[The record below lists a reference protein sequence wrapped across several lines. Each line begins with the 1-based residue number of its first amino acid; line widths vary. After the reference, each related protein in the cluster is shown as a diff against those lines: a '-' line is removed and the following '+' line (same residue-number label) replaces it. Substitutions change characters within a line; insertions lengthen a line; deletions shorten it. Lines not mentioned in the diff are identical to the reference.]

1 MLSDKTTF
9 RILIAL
15 AFVFLISCKSK
26 KEITKQEIKEETK
39 TEVDEKASTTS
50 NQQVQTI
57 NQIIASTDENS
68 QLTIIRYDTEKPIT
82 ADGKPPVVEVIYYT
96 KNKKET
102 INKSESIKANT
113 EERSDYKSEST
124 NHIQKR
130 EQQTNEPGTNTKRTG
145 IPLPFCIFIVATATA
160 GTILLI
166 RKSKS
171 KLAMGIAS
179 RIRNFL
185 SLLRKK

>member
-1 MLSDKTTF
+1 MLRDKTTF
-9 RILIAL
+9 KVLLML
-15 AFVFLISCKSK
+15 AFIFLISCKSK
-26 KEITKQEIKEETK
+26 KEITKQEIKQETK

-82 ADGKPPVVEVIYYT
+82 ADGLPPVVEVIHYN
-96 KNKKET
+96 KNKKGI
-102 INKSESIKANT
+102 INNGESIKVNT
-113 EERSDYKSEST
+113 EERSDYKSETT
-124 NHIQKR
+124 NKNKISEQK
-130 EQQTNEPGTNTKRTG
+130 TNKSGTNTKRTG
-145 IPLPFCIFIVATATA
+145 IPLLFWILIVTAATA
-160 GTILLI
+160 GATII
-166 RKSKS
+166 TRKSKS